1 MSGGLDER
9 SYWKLFPQGAQ
20 PGRLYGNTKVH
31 KPLVDGV
38 PKFRP
43 ILSAIGTTSYKIAKF
58 LVPILK
64 QLETNEYVVKDSFEF
79 ARVVRQYNPIL
90 TMASMDVESLFT
102 NLPLEETIDICCSE
116 LFKDT
121 NRVEGL
127 HKREFRQLMEFATK
141 EMMFMFNGCYYK
153 QVEGVAMGSPLG
165 PILANIFLC
174 YHEKKWL
181 QNCPDEFK
189 PMKYVRYV
197 DDTFLLF
204 WDESHIDM
212 FQQYLNQQ
220 HNNIKFTVE
229 KEKDDRLPFLDVE
242 VTRTETEFITGTY
255 RKPTFSGVYSNYH
268 SLIPSEYKLSL
279 VTTLLYRSF
288 ALVSDYMR
296 LDEEIKNLKSILKKN
311 RYPEGLIDKVI
322 YRFLNNKFTPQ
333 TKIPTVPRKKIRIV
347 LPFLGQTSLDIKRKL
362 NELFRMIPTCQV
374 EVIFQTTYRMGNM
387 FRFKDCLPKSI
398 MTDFVYFFKCSCCA
412 ATYVG
417 RCYRHKQ
424 VRFCEHAGLSPL
436 TGKAL
441 KPTLVNAS
449 SIKAHMF
456 QEKHRVDPEQD
467 FKIISRGGSREV
479 LDIKESIMI
488 GRLRPTLNERVKS
501 APLFLYE

>member
-20 PGRLYGNTKVH
+20 PGRLYGNAKVH

-255 RKPTFSGVYSNYH
+255 RKPTFSG
-268 SLIPSEYKLSL
+268 
-279 VTTLLYRSF
+279 
-288 ALVSDYMR
+288 M
-296 LDEEIKNLKSILKKN
+296 
-311 RYPEGLIDKVI
+311 
-322 YRFLNNKFTPQ
+322 
-333 TKIPTVPRKKIRIV
+333 
-347 LPFLGQTSLDIKRKL
+347 
-362 NELFRMIPTCQV
+362 
-374 EVIFQTTYRMGNM
+374 
-387 FRFKDCLPKSI
+387 
-398 MTDFVYFFKCSCCA
+398 
-412 ATYVG
+412 
-417 RCYRHKQ
+417 
-424 VRFCEHAGLSPL
+424 
-436 TGKAL
+436 
-441 KPTLVNAS
+441 
-449 SIKAHMF
+449 
-456 QEKHRVDPEQD
+456 
-467 FKIISRGGSREV
+467 
-479 LDIKESIMI
+479 
-488 GRLRPTLNERVKS
+488 
-501 APLFLYE
+501 